1 MQRSP
6 SGIYALLVLVF
17 AFWGGGMVAMK
28 FALESFSIIHVVFAR
43 VGIAAVF
50 YLCALRV
57 WRSFPYQK
65 GDWKYFVILVAFEPC
80 LLFICETSSLA
91 YTSASQAGVIA
102 ACFPLTTALAAWI
115 FLSERMSGKAI
126 AGMILAVIG
135 VAGASYFAQ
144 AADSAPA
151 PLLGNSLMGLAV
163 LSSTG
168 YAICV
173 RFISQRYSFFTI
185 SAIQAIGGSL
195 AFLPLLFFADLP
207 GQVQAE
213 AIGGILYLGVGVG
226 IFAYLGFNYAL
237 EKLPAGQVALF
248 GNLIPL
254 FTLFFAF
261 TILKERLT
269 VPQTGF
275 VVLAL
280 AGLVWAALPDTNTKE
295 SALTA
300 HKPLE
305 G

>member
-6 SGIYALLVLVF
+6 SVIYALLVVVF
-17 AFWGGGMVAMK
+17 AIWGGGMVAMK
-28 FALESFSIIHVVFAR
+28 FALESITIFHVVFAR
-43 VGIAAVF
+43 VGIAAIF
-50 YLCALRV
+50 YLAIIPT
-57 WRSFPYQK
+57 WKSFAYQK
-65 GDWKYFVILVAFEPC
+65 GDWKYFVVLVGFEPC

-115 FLSERMSGKAI
+115 FLGERMSRRNI
-126 AGMILAVIG
+126 AGMTLAVIG
-135 VAGASYFAQ
+135 VAGASYFAS
-144 AADSAPA
+144 ATDSAPA
-151 PLLGNSLMGLAV
+151 PLLGNGLMGLAV
-163 LSSTG
+163 LSATG

-195 AFLPLLFFADLP
+195 AFLPFLFFSDLP
-207 GQVQAE
+207 GQISTA
-213 AIGGILYLGVGVG
+213 AIAGVLYLGIGVG
-226 IFAYLGFNYAL
+226 ILAYLGFNFAL

-269 VPQTGF
+269 MAQTGF
-275 VVLAL
+275 VALAL
-280 AGLVWAALPDTNTKE
+280 AGLIWAALPE
-295 SALTA
+295 SQNKSISSLPHAA
-300 HKPLE
+300 E
-305 G
+305 